1 MAQVKFTSDVQ
12 SISGKL
18 CSKEGVVYSVNKQTG
33 KTFRSDR
40 HSYADANT
48 AAQQTV
54 RKTFVS
60 KSKLAAKWWKAN
72 KPSAENEKGTENYL
86 LVMKAYKSQHKIGN
100 SFSYLRSLVTDD
112 LKIKLGDLDITGSVS
127 APSAGGSPSTGG
139 SPSAG
144 GGTGVGGGTTEGGGD
159 TGDGLE

>member
-1 MAQVKFTSDVQ
+1 MAQVKFTADVQ
-12 SISGKL
+12 AISGKL
-18 CSKEGVVYSVNKQTG
+18 CSKEGVVKSGNKQTG

-48 AAQQTV
+48 EAQQTV

-60 KSKLAAKWWKAN
+60 KIKLAAKWWKAN

-127 APSAGGSPSTGG
+127 APSTGG